1 MTSMVNDAYRH
12 STALFAV
19 EGSTRVTPDGTQVA
33 ALMENPCS
41 VFLVAEEKNVDG
53 SSCVMVGCIH
63 VNWSGTTVSKDPSV
77 DAHIGFL
84 AVPERYSGRGIGT
97 LLLSAAEEWCRRELG
112 RREFV
117 IELTVMSIFPRLC
130 VWYKTL
136 GYDMG
141 NIIPFP
147 TPGKVREGIDVKLQ
161 LMTKTCVPP
170 AGLG

>member
-1 MTSMVNDAYRH
+1 MCR
-12 STALFAV
+12 
-19 EGSTRVTPDGTQVA
+19 
-33 ALMENPCS
+33 
-41 VFLVAEEKNVDG
+41 
-53 SSCVMVGCIH
+53 
-63 VNWSGTTVSKDPSV
+63 
-77 DAHIGFL
+77 
-84 AVPERYSGRGIGT
+84 
-97 LLLSAAEEWCRRELG
+97 AEEWCRRELG